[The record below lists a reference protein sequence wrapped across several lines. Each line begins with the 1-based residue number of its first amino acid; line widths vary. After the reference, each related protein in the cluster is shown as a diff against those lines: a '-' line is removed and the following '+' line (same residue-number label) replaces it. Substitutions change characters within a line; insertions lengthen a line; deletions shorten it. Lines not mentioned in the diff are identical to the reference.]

1 MQMNICKIIYLN
13 CGERYED
20 MIDHRSYRGSPIGLA
35 GCGFGMGRTWQILDR
50 ICLLCGQNLSS
61 GTLPSATPTFPVDK
75 NFFAVI
81 FEIELKTRGRK
92 REFKFRVGAGFRVF
106 RLGCEIGKGTE
117 RDTGFQFQ
125 CDFIIS

>member
-1 MQMNICKIIYLN
+1 
-13 CGERYED
+13 
-20 MIDHRSYRGSPIGLA
+20 
-35 GCGFGMGRTWQILDR
+35 MGRTWQILAR

-92 REFKFRVGAGFRVF
+92 REFKLRVGAGFRVF
-106 RLGCEIGKGTE
+106 IGLGCEIGKGN
-117 RDTGFQFQ
+117 RAGYG
-125 CDFIIS
+125 ISVPM